1 MFENNQSFDSLI
13 FLGYQITKNQNS
25 LRMKKINQN
34 RLVGCGTVEDGKK
47 LRSERVID
55 FDHVDGSRD
64 LPRVSGDDEGL
75 SWPRICHGV
84 RGARVLERV
93 FLGSLH
99 NRRSFSAWQL

>member
-1 MFENNQSFDSLI
+1 M
-13 FLGYQITKNQNS
+13 
-25 LRMKKINQN
+25 
-34 RLVGCGTVEDGKK
+34 VGCGTVEDGKK

-55 FDHVDGSRD
+55 FDHVDGSCD

-75 SWPRICHGV
+75 SWPWIRHGV
-84 RGARVLERV
+84 RGVRVLERV

>member
-1 MFENNQSFDSLI
+1 MSDHGVLCVR
-13 FLGYQITKNQNS
+13 ITADRRT
-25 LRMKKINQN
+25 LRLW
-34 RLVGCGTVEDGKK
+34 LVLSVEDGKK

-84 RGARVLERV
+84 CGARVSEVV
-93 FLGSLH
+93 FLSESLH
-99 NRRSFSAWQL
+99 DRRSSSAWQL

>member
-1 MFENNQSFDSLI
+1 MCVSHWADRRH
-13 FLGYQITKNQNS
+13 GVGA
-25 LRMKKINQN
+25 
-34 RLVGCGTVEDGKK
+34 LVGCGTVEDGKE

-84 RGARVLERV
+84 RGARVSEVV
-93 FLGSLH
+93 FLSESLH
-99 NRRSFSAWQL
+99 DRRSSSAWQL

>member
-1 MFENNQSFDSLI
+1 MSHWADRWH
-13 FLGYQITKNQNS
+13 GVGA
-25 LRMKKINQN
+25 
-34 RLVGCGTVEDGKK
+34 LVGCGTVEDGKK
-47 LRSERVID
+47 LRSKRVID
-55 FDHVDGSRD
+55 FDHVDGSRG

-99 NRRSFSAWQL
+99 NRRSFFSVAVMNSCDRILIWIRMI

>member
-1 MFENNQSFDSLI
+1 MGPAWAGDS
-13 FLGYQITKNQNS
+13 GPPQC
-25 LRMKKINQN
+25 
-34 RLVGCGTVEDGKK
+34 LVGCGTVEDGKE

-84 RGARVLERV
+84 RGARVSERV
-93 FLGSLH
+93 FLSDLFTIVALLQRGSYE
-99 NRRSFSAWQL
+99 QL

>member
-1 MFENNQSFDSLI
+1 MVARATD
-13 FLGYQITKNQNS
+13 
-25 LRMKKINQN
+25 
-34 RLVGCGTVEDGKK
+34 GTRPPSVEYGKK

-84 RGARVLERV
+84 RGARVSERV

>member
-1 MFENNQSFDSLI
+1 MEYRSITLRHNLYHWLHFFPPVGENLSE
-13 FLGYQITKNQNS
+13 
-25 LRMKKINQN
+25 RV
-34 RLVGCGTVEDGKK
+34 LVGCGTVEDGKK

-75 SWPRICHGV
+75 SWPRSCHGV
-84 RGARVLERV
+84 CGARVSERV